1 MSHSSAPERDT
12 GAVISDWRPED
23 PVFWQQRGQRI
34 ASRNLWISV
43 PCLLLAFCVWMLFS
57 AVAVNLPKVGF
68 KFTTDQLFMLTAL
81 PALSGALLRVPYAFM
96 VPLFGGRRWTAFS
109 TGIMIIPCVWL
120 GFAVQDTST
129 PFSVFVTIA
138 LLCGFAGANFASSMA
153 NISFFFPKAKQGAH
167 SALTAAWVT
176 WALALCS

>member
-1 MSHSSAPERDT
+1 MSHLSAPERET
-12 GAVISDWRPED
+12 GAVITDWRPED
-23 PVFWQQRGQRI
+23 PAFWQQRGHRV

-68 KFTTDQLFMLTAL
+68 TFTTDQLFMLTAL
-81 PALSGALLRVPYAFM
+81 PSLSGALLRVPYAFM
-96 VPLFGGRRWTAFS
+96 VPVFGGRRWTAFS

-129 PFSVFVTIA
+129 PFSVFVIISA
-138 LLCGFAGANFASSMA
+138 VRFCGGELCVQYGKHQLLLPESEAGWRA
-153 NISFFFPKAKQGAH
+153 GH
-167 SALTAAWVT
+167 
-176 WALALCS
+176 